1 MTATQT
7 CLTFT
12 FCRADLTHSGLN
24 TPGITMEKRIQPLV
38 SIITVNYNQWE
49 VTAQLL
55 TSLQDVLYPNIE
67 VFVVDNGSR
76 EQGFDALIER
86 FRTVHF
92 IKSEKNLGFAGGNNL
107 AIRQSRGEYL
117 LFLNNDTEVAP
128 DFLESLVDCLETKPN
143 AGMASPKIKFF
154 HEENMIQ
161 YAGSTTMNPY
171 TGRSYF
177 LGNCQVD
184 RGQFDKSACTPFVH
198 GAAMLVS
205 RNVLKTTGLMDERFF
220 LYYEELD
227 WCARAQRDG
236 FTAWYVAQS
245 VVWHKESVST
255 GKHST
260 LKLYYQTRNRLY
272 FMRRNFPLAQRLL
285 FLSFFTLVSVPK
297 HSFSFLLTRRFDYLK
312 AFWGGLLW
320 NVTHK
325 SSLL

>member
-1 MTATQT
+1 M
-7 CLTFT
+7 
-12 FCRADLTHSGLN
+12 D
-24 TPGITMEKRIQPLV
+24 KRTKPLV

-55 TSLQDVLYPNIE
+55 TSLQGIDYPNVD
-67 VFVVDNGSR
+67 VFVVDNGSTNQ
-76 EQGFDALIER
+76 EIDTLITR
-86 FRTVHF
+86 FPTVQF
-92 IKSEKNLGFAGGNNL
+92 IKSKENLGFAGGNNL
-107 AIRQSRGEYL
+107 AVRQSRGKYL

-128 DFLESLVDCLETKPN
+128 DFLQPLVDCLETNPN

-161 YAGSTTMNPY
+161 YAGSGTMNPY
-171 TGRSYF
+171 TGRSFF
-177 LGNCQVD
+177 LGNRQVD
-184 RGQFDKSACTPFVH
+184 QGQFDQSALTPFVH

-205 RNVLKTTGLMDERFF
+205 RNVLNITGLMDEHFF
-220 LYYEELD
+220 LYYEEFD
-227 WCARAQRDG
+227 WCARAYRDG

-255 GKHST
+255 GKHSPM
-260 LKLYYQTRNRLY
+260 KLYYQTRNRLY
-272 FMRRNFPLAQRLL
+272 FMRRNFPLGQRLL